1 MQAPCHLCFKFAYML
16 TRDEEKFIEYW
27 AANRLERKKVLKQL
41 YVGLPFASLLV
52 IAIVINFFSGW
63 YKRADMKIRSDS
75 SLASLIVVIVIACI
89 LIVVFT
95 TVFSVR
101 HKWDQNEQLYKEL
114 LSRRKTENTGP
125 DSYGEKNESN

>member
-1 MQAPCHLCFKFAYML
+1 ML
-16 TRDEEKFIEYW
+16 TPDEEKFVEYW
-27 AANRLERKKVLKQL
+27 EANRLSRKKVLKQL

-63 YKRADMKIRSDS
+63 YKRADMQIRSDS
-75 SLASLIVVIVIACI
+75 SLILVIVIAGI

-101 HKWDQNEQLYKEL
+101 HKWDMNEQFYKEL
-114 LSRRKTENTGP
+114 LARK
-125 DSYGEKNESN
+125 EKQ